1 MKDLFTRRLKVLR
14 ITSCSEMYANKKT
27 DPERASLRPPF
38 PFSSGHCYALTR
50 HSELRVSR

>member
-27 DPERASLRPPF
+27 DPERASLQPPF

-50 HSELRVSR
+50 HSKLRVSR